1 MPRPRGASITVMP
14 AQVDDD
20 LSDAMRWESD
30 VEPVNLYTIDAR
42 LARIEALVQ
51 YLIDKEPNP

>member
-1 MPRPRGASITVMP
+1 MP

-30 VEPVNLYTIDAR
+30 AEPVNLYTLDAR